1 MGLFFKPLNPPLRD
15 WHGKTVWLIGASS
28 GIGEA
33 AAAALH
39 AAGARVVVS
48 ARRADALAGFVQAHP
63 GSVAIPVDVTDGA
76 AVAQAA
82 QQVLA
87 LGRLDGVV
95 YCSGIYTPTRAFAL
109 DAADA
114 LRHMDVNYNGALRVL
129 AAVLPALLTQGQGHI
144 SLVSSVAGFR
154 GLPQSL
160 AYGPT
165 KAALINLAEALYL
178 DVHDAGLGVS
188 VVNPGF
194 VETPLT
200 AQNTFKMPGLIS
212 PEQAAQD
219 TLAGWAKGEF
229 EIHYPKSF
237 TRWMKLLRLLP
248 YRWYFPLV
256 KKMTGL

>member
-48 ARRADALAGFVQAHP
+48 ARRADALAGFVHAHP

-129 AAVLPALLTQGQGHI
+129 AAVLPVLLAQGQGHI
-144 SLVSSVAGFR
+144 SLVSSVAGYR
-154 GLPQSL
+154 GLTNGL
-160 AYGPT
+160 VYGPT
-165 KAALINLAEALYL
+165 KAALTHLAEGLYL
-178 DVHDAGLGVS
+178 DLHDKGLGVS
-188 VVNPGF
+188 VISPGF
-194 VETPLT
+194 VETPAT
-200 AQNTFKMPGLIS
+200 AVNEFAMPAIIS
-212 PEQAAQD
+212 AAEAARHM
-219 TLAGWAKGEF
+219 LAGWAAGDF
-229 EIHYPKSF
+229 EIHFPKRF
-237 TRWMKLLRLLP
+237 TRWMQLLRLLP
-248 YRWYFPLV
+248 DRWYFALV
-256 KKMTGL
+256 RKFTQ